1 MHVAATPI
9 IKTITF
15 RSFFFLSS
23 NVVFTQHSKI
33 HMYKSSI
40 TNYDN
45 FFFFKLEKKK
55 RKIQLYGSKH
65 TLMAVVAALPTSPGP
80 ACNVPNPTEG
90 ILAPVFNSKIRISFA
105 IFSQNTLLTLAR
117 SAAIYSQSQ
126 AKITK
131 SPLGNEE

>member
-1 MHVAATPI
+1 M
-9 IKTITF
+9 TI
-15 RSFFFLSS
+15 
-23 NVVFTQHSKI
+23 
-33 HMYKSSI
+33 
-40 TNYDN
+40 